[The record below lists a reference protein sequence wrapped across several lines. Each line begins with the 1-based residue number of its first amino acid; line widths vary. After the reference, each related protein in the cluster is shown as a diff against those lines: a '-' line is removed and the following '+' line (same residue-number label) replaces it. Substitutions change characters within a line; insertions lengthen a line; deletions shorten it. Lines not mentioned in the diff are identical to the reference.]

1 LVRDILYPK
10 VFKFGFYQDGLKF
23 VGIMAVIAF
32 LGTFYTT
39 PKLISNE
46 YADESQRTKTIIS
59 RTLNLFVIAIP
70 PALPTAVGCGVAF
83 AAARLRTL
91 KIFTTSP

>member
-46 YADESQRTKTIIS
+46 YADES
-59 RTLNLFVIAIP
+59 
-70 PALPTAVGCGVAF
+70 
-83 AAARLRTL
+83 
-91 KIFTTSP
+91 